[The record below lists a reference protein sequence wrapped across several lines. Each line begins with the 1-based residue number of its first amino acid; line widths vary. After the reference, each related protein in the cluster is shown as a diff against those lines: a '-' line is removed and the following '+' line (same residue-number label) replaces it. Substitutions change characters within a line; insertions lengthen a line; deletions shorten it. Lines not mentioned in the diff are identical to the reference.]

1 LTGRLGPSRVQA
13 AVVAF
18 SVALSM
24 TSPCSALD
32 TEATLVLGW
41 AELDAKAAGPEYRD
55 AASLVPRQLMAA
67 LSFARERYLS
77 SEELE
82 AASREKGESG
92 VAAARTA
99 VAEARKKRDI
109 AALSVRDPAKRAAD
123 VASEEAALATAEAAL
138 AAAIAS
144 KEKSGEAPPP
154 PTADS
159 VMAVRSWAEHEQG
172 ALVPASGG
180 LAKICAEKNID
191 LLVHG
196 VIRPKG
202 DYIAVDLALYVA
214 ALGRDVWSG
223 TEYAFADGLGE
234 LIAAFTRPAAEA
246 VMGRAY
252 ARVAFRVSPPVAD
265 LYLDGAA
272 FADDGALYFEAGS
285 HVAEARAIGY
295 DKAAAVFD
303 VTPGSD
309 AFVDLSLSERDS
321 TGFSL
326 ASDPPG
332 AAVHIDGHLEGYAPV
347 ELPGAAYS
355 RVVRI
360 SMPGFDDVQVV
371 VRPESQQEDRLVAL
385 ETADGSSFDE
395 RFDEKKTAFYHS
407 LGWFIVS
414 LPVTVISGG
423 LFQTYYQSSQAY
435 AASGGTDADVIDK
448 LNKRF
453 YSSQAVFWAS
463 ASVSTG
469 LATLAVVKL
478 VSYIKAAR

>member
-1 LTGRLGPSRVQA
+1 MTGRLCPARVKA

-18 SVALSM
+18 SVALSL
-24 TSPCSALD
+24 PPICSAQD
-32 TEATLVLGW
+32 TAASLVLGW
-41 AELDAKAAGPEYRD
+41 AELDAQAAGPEYRD
-55 AASLVPRQLMAA
+55 AAALVPRQLMAA
-67 LSFARERYLS
+67 LSFARERRLS
-77 SEELE
+77 SEELT
-82 AASREKGESG
+82 AAAREKRESG

-138 AAAIAS
+138 AASIAS
-144 KEKSGEAPPP
+144 SEHPEEDPSPPA
-154 PTADS
+154 ADS
-159 VMAVRSWAEHEQG
+159 VIALRSWAEHEQG
-172 ALVPASGG
+172 SLVPSSGG

-191 LLVHG
+191 MLVHG

-202 DYIAVDLALYVA
+202 DYIAVDLALFVA

-223 TEYAFADGLGE
+223 TEYAFADGLGD
-234 LIAAFTRPAAEA
+234 LIAAFERPLAEA
-246 VMGRAY
+246 VMGRPY

-272 FADDGALYFEAGS
+272 FADDGALYYEAGS
-285 HVAEARAIGY
+285 HVVEARAIGY
-295 DKAAAVFD
+295 AKAEAVF
-303 VTPGSD
+303 VATPGSV
-309 AFVDLSLSERDS
+309 AFVDLSLEERDA

-332 AAVHIDGHLEGYAPV
+332 AAVHIDGHLAGYAPL

-371 VRPESQQEDRLVAL
+371 VRPESPREARSVTLDP
-385 ETADGSSFDE
+385 ADGSSFDE

-435 AASGGTDADVIDK
+435 AASGGSDAEVIDK

-463 ASVSTG
+463 ASVSSG
-469 LATLAVVKL
+469 LATWAVVRL
-478 VSYIKAAR
+478 ASYLKAAR